1 MFNKGDQAAAKL
13 VVVLPVLGALQ
24 CGHLAVIGFSFAQMP
39 VLGPRPVRLLM
50 QRWLRQFE
58 GLVALARQVEV
69 VVSLVV
75 VIVLEVL
82 LVRHSL
88 VEGGVYLV

>member
-1 MFNKGDQAAAKL
+1 
-13 VVVLPVLGALQ
+13 
-24 CGHLAVIGFSFAQMP
+24 
-39 VLGPRPVRLLM
+39 M